1 MKDFIIVYNDELY
14 HHGVKGM
21 KWGVRRSKR
30 YGDGTKKSFTTR
42 MSERRLDKLQWQ
54 LKNKKMSDRKRA
66 NKELDIKDAKAN
78 VKLMRTA
85 DKIRN
90 NMTIGEKLFYNS
102 SNFSQAA
109 ANKVINSG
117 MTIEQAKKQTKR
129 NFNAVIAASAVISV
143 AAAIASYKL
152 DY

>member
-1 MKDFIIVYNDELY
+1 MNDFIIIYNDELY

-21 KWGVRRSKR
+21 KWGVRRRKR
-30 YGDGTKKSFTTR
+30 YKDGTKKSFATR
-42 MSERRLDKLQWQ
+42 MQERRLDKLQWQ
-54 LKNKKMSDRKRA
+54 LKNEKMSDKKRA
-66 NKELDIKDAKAN
+66 NKVFDIKDAKAN

-90 NMTIGEKLFYNS
+90 NMTVGEKLFYNP
-102 SNFSQAA
+102 SNFSQVA

-117 MTIEQAKKQTKR
+117 MTVEQAKKQTKR
-129 NFNAVIAASAVISV
+129 NFNAVISASAAITV

-152 DY
+152 WQ